1 MADYTIQV
9 DKLQLDGNTKEPIV
23 QASAIDLVKLFVRFL
38 FLIHERVDK
47 NIHIVLLQ
55 IRRGFDIQRRVRYGV
70 V

>member
-1 MADYTIQV
+1 MADYTIQA

-23 QASAIDLVKLFVRFL
+23 QASAIDLVKLFVQFL

-55 IRRGFDIQRRVRYGV
+55 IRRGF
-70 V
+70 